1 MPKPYTHRPH
11 RLALAI
17 ALTLGSIELS
27 MAQQAE
33 PVTVIEAPVKKT
45 SAALWPKKDD
55 LLAIRNFIGPM
66 SHAVNAAAPEP
77 KEPSI
82 PVESAPP
89 APEPVDLAADLY
101 EFPETPNDSLLPNLP
116 ETVAE
121 HITAE
126 PIINDPLAT
135 GKLPPSMDQ
144 HDETHKTPDTPFK
157 PVNDDV
163 LLTFLDFAKADTTK
177 RTTAS
182 GQYASIDGVSL
193 ALGEENDL
201 LIINKGASFSGEIQG
216 GDGVNGILLDS
227 PEGGILG
234 QTRNFLDL
242 RVAQGAWTLIG
253 KGDFGLGAEV
263 LSGAKLFNRGSI
275 AGDVDVFEGGTYGGH
290 GEVRDLFVDGTL
302 MVTELLG
309 APHVKGELTLS
320 QSATLSYVVT
330 AADQIPTLVVDGV
343 AELWSA
349 SLNLVALPGSY
360 STNTVYTLIRASKV
374 DGEFDHVTSN
384 LAYLTPKLFQSE
396 TEVMLQYARNELP
409 LGYFA
414 LNDNSEN
421 FGQSVVEPAASAN
434 AAIAALL
441 GSTADTAANA
451 LDQLAGDNT
460 ANLAKMTLN
469 SDAPI
474 SASMLSAMRQLD
486 SADSKPG
493 RRNNAPR
500 LAAGSENGG
509 RVWLQALGHGG
520 KVDRDY
526 DALRHSTKG
535 LVVGADWAIDE
546 EWRLGVI
553 GGKSDTRLDSRTLD
567 GDLDSWHL
575 GAYAVRQNGP
585 LALRLGLTHSSHDG
599 STKRRVAFNGFS
611 DNPKGQYDANTQQ
624 AFAEVGYNVGRD
636 VYTIEPFAS
645 LGYQRY
651 QRDSYTEKGGDATL
665 KVLGQTRNNVNSTFG
680 LRVAKL
686 NTLNNGIKLTPH
698 LSAGWKHTYGEVL
711 SHTRQKLATGGTRF
725 TVEGAPLDRNSVKLD
740 AGLDLSLSA
749 RHTLGVGVTG
759 EIGTDSRNHGVT
771 GQWRMSF

>member
-1 MPKPYTHRPH
+1 MPKPYPHRPH
-11 RLALAI
+11 RIALAV

-33 PVTVIEAPVKKT
+33 LDTVIEAPAKKARAT
-45 SAALWPKKDD
+45 PWPKRDD
-55 LLAIRNFIGPM
+55 LLAIKNFIGPM

-77 KEPSI
+77 KESPI
-82 PVESAPP
+82 PVVSAPP
-89 APEPVDLAADLY
+89 APEPVDLYADLY

-116 ETVAE
+116 EKVAE
-121 HITAE
+121 RIAAE
-126 PIINDPLAT
+126 PVINDPLAT
-135 GKLPPSMDQ
+135 GKLIPAPEQ
-144 HDETHKTPDTPFK
+144 HNQAHGTPDTPSE
-157 PVNDDV
+157 PVNDDGP
-163 LLTFLDFAKADTTK
+163 LTFEDFAKADTTK

-182 GQYASIDGVSL
+182 GRYTSIDGVSL
-193 ALGEENDL
+193 ALGDGNDL

-234 QTRNFLDL
+234 QTRNFLGL
-242 RVAQGAWTLIG
+242 RVARGAWSLTG
-253 KGDFGLGAEV
+253 KGDFDVGAEV
-263 LSGAKLFNRGSI
+263 LNGAKLFNMGSI

-290 GEVRDLFVDGTL
+290 GEVRDLFVGGTL
-302 MVTELLG
+302 MVTEALG
-309 APHVKGELTLS
+309 APHVKGDLILTRN
-320 QSATLSYVVT
+320 ATLSYAVT
-330 AADQIPTLVVDGV
+330 AAGQMPTLVVDGV
-343 AELWSA
+343 ADLWNA
-349 SLNLVALPGSY
+349 SLNVAALPGSY
-360 STNTVYTLIRASKV
+360 STSNVYTLLRASKV

-396 TEVMLQYARNELP
+396 TEVMLQYARNEVP
-409 LGYFA
+409 LDDFA
-414 LNDNSEN
+414 LDDNSEN
-421 FGQSVVEPAASAN
+421 FALSVVEPAASAN
-434 AAIAALL
+434 AAITALL
-441 GSTADTAANA
+441 GSTVDTAANA
-451 LDQLAGDNT
+451 LDQLSGYST
-460 ANLAKMTLN
+460 ANLAKTTLN
-469 SDAPI
+469 SDAPV

-486 SADSKPG
+486 DAYSKPG
-493 RRNNAPR
+493 RRSSSPR
-500 LAAGSENGG
+500 LAAGSKNEG

-526 DALRHSTKG
+526 DALQHSTKG
-535 LVVGADWAIDE
+535 LVMGADWRVDE

-567 GDLDSWHL
+567 GRLDSWHL
-575 GAYAVRQNGP
+575 GAYALRQNGP
-585 LALRLGLTHSSHDG
+585 MSLRMGLSHSSHDG

-651 QRDSYTEKGGDATL
+651 QRDGYTEKGGDATL

-686 NTLNNGIKLTPH
+686 NTLNNGIRLTPRF
-698 LSAGWKHTYGEVL
+698 SAGWKHTYGEAL
-711 SHTRQKLATGGTRF
+711 SDTRQKLATGGTRF
-725 TVEGAPLDRNSVKLD
+725 TVEGAPLDRNSVMLD

-771 GQWRMSF
+771 GQWRMTF

>member
-1 MPKPYTHRPH
+1 MPKPYPHRPH
-11 RLALAI
+11 RIALAV

-33 PVTVIEAPVKKT
+33 LDTVIEAPAKKARAT
-45 SAALWPKKDD
+45 PWPRRDD
-55 LLAIRNFIGPM
+55 LLAIKNFIGPM

-77 KEPSI
+77 IESSI
-82 PVESAPP
+82 PVISAPP
-89 APEPVDLAADLY
+89 APEPVDLYADLY
-101 EFPETPNDSLLPNLP
+101 EFPETLNDSLLPNLP
-116 ETVAE
+116 EKVAE
-121 HITAE
+121 RIAAE
-126 PIINDPLAT
+126 PAINDLLAT
-135 GKLPPSMDQ
+135 GELIPATEQ
-144 HDETHKTPDTPFK
+144 HNQAHKTPDTPSE

-163 LLTFLDFAKADTTK
+163 PLTFEDFAKADTTK

-182 GQYASIDGVSL
+182 GRYTSIDGVSL
-193 ALGEENDL
+193 ALGDANDL

-227 PEGGILG
+227 SEGGVLG
-234 QTRNFLDL
+234 QTRNFLGL
-242 RVAQGAWTLIG
+242 RVARGAWSLTG
-253 KGDFGLGAEV
+253 KGDFDVGAEV
-263 LSGAKLFNRGSI
+263 LSGAKLFNKGSI
-275 AGDVDVFEGGTYGGH
+275 AGDVDVLEGGTYGGH
-290 GEVRDLFVDGTL
+290 GEVRDLFVRGTL
-302 MVTELLG
+302 MVTEALG
-309 APHVKGELTLS
+309 APHVKGDLILTRN
-320 QSATLSYVVT
+320 ATLSYAVT
-330 AADQIPTLVVDGV
+330 AAGQMPTLVVDGV
-343 AELWSA
+343 ADLWNA
-349 SLNLVALPGSY
+349 SLNVAALPGSY
-360 STNTVYTLIRASKV
+360 STSNVYTLLRASKV
-374 DGEFDHVTSN
+374 DGEFDRVTSN

-396 TEVMLQYARNELP
+396 TEVMLQYARNEVP
-409 LGYFA
+409 LDDFA
-414 LNDNSEN
+414 LDNNSEN
-421 FGQSVVEPAASAN
+421 FALSVVEPAASAN
-434 AAIAALL
+434 AAITALL
-441 GSTADTAANA
+441 GSTVDTAANA
-451 LDQLAGDNT
+451 LDQLAGYST
-460 ANLAKMTLN
+460 ANLAKITLN
-469 SDAPI
+469 SDAPV

-486 SADSKPG
+486 DAYSKHG
-493 RRNNAPR
+493 RRSSSPR
-500 LAAGSENGG
+500 LAAGSENEG

-526 DALRHSTKG
+526 DALQHSTKG
-535 LVVGADWAIDE
+535 LVMGADWRVDE

-567 GDLDSWHL
+567 GRLDSWHL
-575 GAYAVRQNGP
+575 GAYALRRNGP
-585 LALRLGLTHSSHDG
+585 MSLRMGLSHSSHDG

-651 QRDSYTEKGGDATL
+651 QRDDYTEKGGDATL

-725 TVEGAPLDRNSVKLD
+725 TVEGAPLDRNSVMLD

-771 GQWRMSF
+771 GQWRMTF

>member
-1 MPKPYTHRPH
+1 MPKPYPHRPH
-11 RLALAI
+11 RIALAV

-33 PVTVIEAPVKKT
+33 LDTVIEAPTKKARAT
-45 SAALWPKKDD
+45 PWPKRDD
-55 LLAIRNFIGPM
+55 LLAIKNFIGPM

-77 KEPSI
+77 IESSI
-82 PVESAPP
+82 PVVSAPP
-89 APEPVDLAADLY
+89 APEPVDLYADLY
-101 EFPETPNDSLLPNLP
+101 EFPETPNDSRLPNLP
-116 ETVAE
+116 EKVAE
-121 HITAE
+121 RIAAE
-126 PIINDPLAT
+126 PVINDLLAI
-135 GKLPPSMDQ
+135 GELIPVMDQ
-144 HDETHKTPDTPFK
+144 HDQAHERPDSPSETVDEDYFP
-157 PVNDDV
+157 
-163 LLTFLDFAKADTTK
+163 TFEDFSKANTTK
-177 RTTAS
+177 HTTAS

-193 ALGEENDL
+193 ELGGEDDL
-201 LIINKGASFSGEIQG
+201 LILNKSASFSGEIQG
-216 GDGVNGILLDS
+216 GGGDNVILLDS
-227 PEGGILG
+227 PAGGILG
-234 QTRNFLDL
+234 QTRNFLGL
-242 RVAQGAWTLIG
+242 RVAQGAWSLTG
-253 KGDFGLGAEV
+253 TGDFDVGAEV
-263 LSGAKLFNRGSI
+263 LNGAKLFNMGSI
-275 AGDVDVFEGGTYGGH
+275 AGDVDVSEGGTYGGH
-290 GEVRDLFVDGTL
+290 GEVRDLFVEGTL
-302 MVTELLG
+302 MVTEALG
-309 APHVKGELTLS
+309 APHVKGELTLTED
-320 QSATLSYVVT
+320 ATLSYRVT
-330 AADQIPTLVVDGV
+330 AVGKMPTIVVDDV
-343 AELWSA
+343 AELQNA

-360 STNTVYTLIRASKV
+360 STSNVYTLLQASKV
-374 DGEFDHVTSN
+374 DGKFDHVTSN

-409 LGYFA
+409 LDYFA
-414 LNDNSEN
+414 LDNNSEN
-421 FGQSVVEPAASAN
+421 FALSVVEPAASAN
-434 AAIAALL
+434 TAIAALL
-441 GSTADTAANA
+441 GSTVDTAANA
-451 LDQLAGDNT
+451 LDQLSGYST
-460 ANLAKMTLN
+460 ANLAKTTLN
-469 SDAPI
+469 SDAPV

-486 SADSKPG
+486 NAYSKPG
-493 RRNNAPR
+493 RRSSSPR
-500 LAAGSENGG
+500 LAAGSENEG

-526 DALRHSTKG
+526 DALQHSTKG
-535 LVVGADWAIDE
+535 LVIGADWRIDE
-546 EWRLGVI
+546 EWHLGVI

-567 GDLDSWHL
+567 GRLDSWHL
-575 GAYAVRQNGP
+575 GAYALRQNGP
-585 LALRLGLTHSSHDG
+585 MSLRMGLSHSSHDG

-624 AFAEVGYNVGRD
+624 SFAEVGYNVGRD

-771 GQWRMSF
+771 GQWRMTF